1 MMGGVME
8 SSSIPFT
15 AAARVLGDT
24 TRSLG
29 LVAPSFRSPPRVS
42 ADRTVRG
49 QGTSAAMVA
58 VRVKGRPWLAVLA
71 DLVDGIVVANALGP
85 ADAARCRTAL
95 WAAVEEHDLA
105 GARQPSER
113 RRAAPARR
121 PSPTTTVGDEPGWR
135 NRQTQAA

>member
-1 MMGGVME
+1 MGDVMK

-15 AAARVLGDT
+15 SAARVLGDT
-24 TRSLG
+24 ARSLG
-29 LVAPSFRSPPRVS
+29 LFAPSFRSPPRVS

-49 QGTSAAMVA
+49 QGTSDAMVA

-71 DLVDGIVVANALGP
+71 DLVDGIIVANALGP

-95 WAAVEEHDLA
+95 WAAVEENDLA
-105 GARQPSER
+105 GVGPR
-113 RRAAPARR
+113 RDEHPPGPGRRTGPA
-121 PSPTTTVGDEPGWR
+121 TTVAGTPGWR

>member
-1 MMGGVME
+1 MGDVME

-49 QGTSAAMVA
+49 QGTAAAMVA

-95 WAAVEEHDLA
+95 WAAIEEHDLV
-105 GARQPSER
+105 GARRAPE
-113 RRAAPARR
+113 RRAAPAR
-121 PSPTTTVGDEPGWR
+121 PAAPTTTVEDAPGWR